1 MAQVNLEIVV
11 LAVFLVPVRHVV
23 SQRLQ
28 AVRQVNID
36 HQHVVRMGQIGWREV
51 PHRADA
57 AGVEL
62 VQRFLRDASGQCQHR
77 NIRHIFL
84 QEVRHF
90 LHAVH
95 GNIAHR
101 HTDFLRVVVKHRQRP
116 EALALERR
124 IFRNRAADIARAHD
138 NLRMFTV
145 KSQNF
150 ANVHFQIRHL
160 IPVPLTSEAAE
171 AVDVLPN
178 LRRREVHPLAQLL
191 RRNLL
196 HTCAFQFPQM
206 PIISRQPTDYR
217 VRHMPCHPHSPPVHL
232 LSWGISAQYLHVKG
246 ISI

>member
-1 MAQVNLEIVV
+1 
-11 LAVFLVPVRHVV
+11 
-23 SQRLQ
+23 
-28 AVRQVNID
+28 
-36 HQHVVRMGQIGWREV
+36 MGQIGRREV

-77 NIRHIFL
+77 NIRHVLL

-95 GNIAHR
+95 GDIAHR
-101 HTDFLRVVVKHRQRP
+101 HADFLRVVVKHRQRP

-124 IFRNRAADIARAHD
+124 IFRNRASDIARAHD

-196 HTCAFQFPQM
+196 HTCAFQLPQM

-232 LSWGISAQYLHVKG
+232 LSWGISAQVLHVKG